1 MNASGQLGIAIAGV
15 GRIGRMHARII
26 AGQVPNAHL
35 AGIYDISATAAHDV
49 ATEFGVDAAA
59 SVDELLNSPAVDALA
74 ICTAT
79 PTHSELII
87 KAAAAGKAV
96 FCEKPL
102 SMSLSEVD
110 AAIAATQAT
119 GTAFMVGFN
128 RRFDPGHAAVQR
140 AASTGDLGQLT
151 IARIT
156 SRDPAP
162 PPIAYLKVS
171 GGIWADM
178 LIHDF
183 DMASFLIGSPVVQ
196 VWAQGAALFDSEI
209 RDAGD
214 FDTAVAVLTHASG
227 AITTIDASRKAV
239 YGYDQ
244 RVEVFGTA
252 GMAISDNQRVD
263 NAQIYREQFSQ
274 ISALPYFF
282 LERYEQSFVNEWL
295 AFTNYALHGG
305 PSPVSGA
312 DGRAPVV
319 IAIAAALSAQLGRP
333 VNLAEIN

>member
-1 MNASGQLGIAIAGV
+1 MKASRQLGIAVVGV

-26 AGQVPNAHL
+26 AEQLPNAYL
-35 AGIYDISATAAHDV
+35 AGIYDISADSAGAVAA
-49 ATEFGVDAAA
+49 EFGVVAAH
-59 SVDELLNSPAVDALA
+59 SIDELLASPDVDALA

-96 FCEKPL
+96 FCEKPI
-102 SMSLSEVD
+102 SMSLTDVD
-110 AAIAATQAT
+110 AAIAATEA
-119 GTAFMVGFN
+119 ARVPFMVGFN
-128 RRFDPGHAAVQR
+128 RRFDPGHAAIQQAAR
-140 AASTGDLGQLT
+140 AGELGQLT

-162 PPIAYLKVS
+162 PPIEYIQVS

-183 DMASFLIGSPVVQ
+183 DMASFIIGSPVVQ
-196 VWAQGAALFDSEI
+196 VWAQGAALFDIGI
-209 RDAGD
+209 REAGD

-252 GMAISDNQRVD
+252 GMAISDNQRV
-263 NAQIYREQFSQ
+263 NYAQIYREESSQ
-274 ISALPYFF
+274 LSALPYFF
-282 LERYEQSFVNEWL
+282 LERYEQSFRNEWL

-312 DGRAPVV
+312 DGRAPVA
-319 IAIAAALSAQLGRP
+319 IAMAAALSARHGRA
-333 VNLAEIN
+333 VNLDEIN